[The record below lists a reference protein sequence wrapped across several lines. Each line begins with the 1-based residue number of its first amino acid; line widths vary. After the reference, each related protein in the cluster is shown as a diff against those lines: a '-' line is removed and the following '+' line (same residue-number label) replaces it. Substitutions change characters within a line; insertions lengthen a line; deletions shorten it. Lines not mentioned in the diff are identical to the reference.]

1 MSFRKSLNFNTR
13 LTLDIKTTEEKII
26 KEIRFFW
33 YINNK
38 TYDKKNDEFLD
49 EQLSKLSTVKFD
61 NGIFKESLEKIESRF
76 ELTRCLNLFKRKL
89 EEEFSIYE
97 KSQEIKK
104 GKLLDDI
111 HSLFNKRLKDDNSS
125 KNELL
130 KTSTNEEEIRKL
142 FYKPDKRE
150 FNHLLAIANLK
161 SKKEIVEFLT
171 LKSFDWKPIDKLT
184 KSGFLWLNR
193 DFDNNVLE
201 YKINSSL
208 RNRLINYT
216 ENTGIDIYN
225 LEYV

>member
-1 MSFRKSLNFNTR
+1 MSFRKNLNFNTR
-13 LTLDIKTTEEKII
+13 LILDIKTKDEKII
-26 KEIRFFW
+26 NEIRLFW

-38 TYDKKNDEFLD
+38 TYDKKIYEILD
-49 EQLSKLSTVKFD
+49 EKFSELFTVKF
-61 NGIFKESLEKIESRF
+61 NIGIFKESLEKIESRF

-89 EEEFSIYE
+89 EKEFNIYE

-104 GKLLDDI
+104 GELLDDI
-111 HSLFNKRLKDDNSS
+111 HNLFNKRLKDDNSS

-130 KTSTNEEEIRKL
+130 KTSTNDEEIRKL

-161 SKKEIVEFLT
+161 SKKEIIEFFT
-171 LKSFDWKPIDKLT
+171 FKGFDWKTINKLT
-184 KSGFLWLNR
+184 KSRFLWLNR

-201 YKINSSL
+201 FKINSSL

-216 ENTGIDIYN
+216 EKTGTDIYN
-225 LEYV
+225 LEY